1 MTPTQRHA
9 ARAGF
14 GWMRSEI
21 AAHARRLEAAM
32 RAVELGPEEPG
43 RVSKEEREHASEG
56 TSILSTDGPEP
67 GKGLLLATCG
77 DAPGGDRQRNAKPW
91 RAG

>member
-1 MTPTQRHA
+1 
-9 ARAGF
+9 
-14 GWMRSEI
+14 
-21 AAHARRLEAAM
+21 M